1 MKKRTA
7 ESLYEMMQPLSDHHR
22 IHTRHCEMLRFFKAL
37 AINTSWC
44 SPRVTTNEVEKP
56 LSGAKSSTNK
66 MHGSPCL
73 THAKLNSLQ
82 CRIKNEKFKG
92 IRLPSAKS
100 ANLGVRKTFVCCET
114 GRADA
119 KAVTLIALS
128 IQTTEI

>member
-1 MKKRTA
+1 MMQPPSDHHSFFFFEYSETDSAMKKRTA

-44 SPRVTTNEVEKP
+44 SPCVTTNEVEKP

-73 THAKLNSLQ
+73 THAKLNSL
-82 CRIKNEKFKG
+82 
-92 IRLPSAKS
+92 
-100 ANLGVRKTFVCCET
+100 
-114 GRADA
+114 
-119 KAVTLIALS
+119 
-128 IQTTEI
+128 